1 MFRFQH
7 PEALYLFLLLLPL
20 GGLFA
25 WFLWGRAQAI
35 ERLGASSLV
44 ARLMPERPK
53 SKHTVKFVL
62 IGLAFCALVLALAN
76 PQMGRKTETVQREGV
91 DLFVALDI
99 SRSMLAEDVKPRRLD
114 RTKQFLGQLIDR
126 LGGDR
131 VGLVVFAGYP
141 YLQVPM
147 TTDYAA
153 LRSILRTVD
162 TDLAGTQGT
171 NIGAAIEMAEETF
184 DRIDSKHRVVLI
196 ISDGED
202 HEQEAVEVARAAAK
216 KGTTI
221 FTVGVG
227 TSQGAPVPEVVQ
239 GRRMG
244 FKKDAQ
250 GNTVISKLNQPM
262 LRELARIGNGNYY
275 QLSGGSD
282 PVSQLRNALA
292 ALEKKQY
299 EEQSF
304 TDYEDQY
311 QWILAIA
318 LLLLV
323 VEYFISER
331 RTRVLSRI
339 DYLNR

>member
-1 MFRFQH
+1 
-7 PEALYLFLLLLPL
+7 
-20 GGLFA
+20 
-25 WFLWGRAQAI
+25 
-35 ERLGASSLV
+35 
-44 ARLMPERPK
+44 
-53 SKHTVKFVL
+53 
-62 IGLAFCALVLALAN
+62 
-76 PQMGRKTETVQREGV
+76 
-91 DLFVALDI
+91 
-99 SRSMLAEDVKPRRLD
+99 
-114 RTKQFLGQLIDR
+114 
-126 LGGDR
+126 
-131 VGLVVFAGYP
+131 
-141 YLQVPM
+141 
-147 TTDYAA
+147 
-153 LRSILRTVD
+153 
-162 TDLAGTQGT
+162 
-171 NIGAAIEMAEETF
+171 MAEETF

-216 KGTTI
+216 KGATI